1 MADAMTSFGNGL
13 FCNKSFKILMSKS
26 VLMKKRV
33 CIIIE
38 ENKFKEVSDT
48 VWGFFERYNYR
59 EDSTK
64 ENELR
69 KNKTLKKL

>member
-1 MADAMTSFGNGL
+1 
-13 FCNKSFKILMSKS
+13 MSKS

-59 EDSTK
+59 EDNTK

>member
-1 MADAMTSFGNGL
+1 
-13 FCNKSFKILMSKS
+13 MSKS

-59 EDSTK
+59 EDNTK
-64 ENELR
+64 GNELR
-69 KNKTLKKL
+69 KNKTLTTITTELLLRCLKYLPNFS